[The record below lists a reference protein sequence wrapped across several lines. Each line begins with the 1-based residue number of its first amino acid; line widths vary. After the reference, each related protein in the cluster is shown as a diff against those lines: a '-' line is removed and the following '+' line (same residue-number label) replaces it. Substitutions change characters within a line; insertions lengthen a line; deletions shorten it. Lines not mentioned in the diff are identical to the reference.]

1 MCAPSP
7 PPAPDYAAA
16 ANATAQGNKE
26 AVLTQTA
33 ANRVNQITP
42 QGNLTYN
49 ITGQDPY
56 GNPTWTATQTYSPEQ
71 QSLYDKNNQ
80 LSQGLLDSAQTGLGY
95 ANDVISHPGV
105 DQSQLPQMPINPGQ
119 SYIDAY
125 NQYMQP
131 NWDRQQA
138 STNNNL
144 ANQGITQGSEAW
156 QNAQRDLHD
165 QQARDQLAAVT
176 TGMNT
181 GLSANQQGFQQA
193 AYNQM
198 QPINVINA
206 LRTGSQVQAPSYA
219 QTPGQTYAPGPD
231 LLGAAT
237 NQYNAALGSY
247 NAQAAGN
254 ANLLNGA
261 MNLGSAILMSD
272 RRLKRNIK
280 RIGTHDC
287 GIGIYSYVYVWGE
300 PGVGVMADE
309 LEKVNPEA
317 VATHPSGYKMVD
329 YSKV

>member
-1 MCAPSP
+1 MCTPSP
-7 PPAPDYAAA
+7 PPAPDYTAAA
-16 ANATAQGNKE
+16 KETAQGNKE
-26 AVLTQTA
+26 AVQAQTA

-42 QGNLTYN
+42 QGNLNYAV
-49 ITGQDPY
+49 TGQDPY

-71 QSLYDKNNQ
+71 QALYDKNNQ

-105 DQSQLPQMPINPGQ
+105 DTSKLPQMPINPGQ

-125 NQYMQP
+125 NGYMQP

-156 QNAQRDLHD
+156 NNAQRDVHD

-181 GLSANQQGFQQA
+181 GLSANQQGFQQQ

-206 LRTGSQVQAPSYA
+206 LRTGSQVQNPSYSA
-219 QTPGQTYAPGPD
+219 TPQQTYSPGPD
-231 LLGAAT
+231 LLGASSQ
-237 NQYNAALGSY
+237 QYNAALGNT
-247 NAQAAGN
+247 NAQNANNANVASGLGTAAGL
-254 ANLLNGA
+254 A
-261 MNLGSAILMSD
+261 LM
-272 RRLKRNIK
+272 
-280 RIGTHDC
+280 
-287 GIGIYSYVYVWGE
+287 
-300 PGVGVMADE
+300 AF
-309 LEKVNPEA
+309 
-317 VATHPSGYKMVD
+317 
-329 YSKV
+329 

>member
-16 ANATAQGNKE
+16 AQATAQGNKD

-33 ANRVNQITP
+33 ANRVNQVTP
-42 QGNLTYN
+42 QGNLTYD

-71 QSLYDKNNQ
+71 QALYNKNNQ

-105 DQSQLPQMPINPGQ
+105 DTSQLPQNPINPTET
-119 SYIDAY
+119 YTDAY
-125 NQYMQP
+125 NRYMQP

-144 ANQGITQGSEAW
+144 SNQGITMGSEAW
-156 QNAQRDLHD
+156 KNAQQDLRD
-165 QQARDQLAAVT
+165 QQARDQLGAIT

-181 GLSANQQGFQQA
+181 GLNANQQGFQQA

-206 LRTGSQVQAPSYA
+206 LRTGSQVQAPSYT
-219 QTPGQTYAPGPD
+219 QTPNQSFAAGPD

-237 NQYNAALGSY
+237 NQYNAALGNY

-254 ANLLNGA
+254 ANMLNGA
-261 MNLGSAILMSD
+261 VGLGSAFLMSD

-280 RIGTHDC
+280 RIGTHDS
-287 GIGIYSYVYVWGE
+287 GIGIYSYVYIWGE
-300 PGVGVMADE
+300 PGIGVMADE
-309 LEKVNPEA
+309 LEKVNPDA
-317 VATHPSGYKMVD
+317 VAVHSSGYKMVD
-329 YSKV
+329 YAKV